1 MWEML
6 AELLQACLPDA
17 EGTNIQKNG
26 GKKNKKCL
34 KNKNLQLLC
43 LVFCNTPPPDHQQ
56 GLAWTS
62 SSWVSFSRMTSKRAN
77 QLTRSKPNHER
88 VSVACRTQHQPAL
101 LRPTGSLSNVL
112 GTSQRCC
119 STSVPLPFAPPSLIP
134 SSPSLLLC
142 SLLSPLFPHSTP
154 PLTGWSQLSVL
165 PKSNSCCGL
174 R

>member
-1 MWEML
+1 ML
-6 AELLQACLPDA
+6 AELLQACSPDA

-26 GKKNKKCL
+26 GGKKKVK

-62 SSWVSFSRMTSKRAN
+62 SSWVSFSHMTSKRAN
-77 QLTRSKPNHER
+77 QLTRSKPNHE
-88 VSVACRTQHQPAL
+88 
-101 LRPTGSLSNVL
+101 SLC
-112 GTSQRCC
+112 GTSHTT
-119 STSVPLPFAPPSLIP
+119 STSSPRADWVTEQCSGNITKTLLNFCPPPPFLTISTAVLSAFPS
-134 SSPSLLLC
+134 
-142 SLLSPLFPHSTP
+142 FPHSTP